1 MVGIESYGAYIPWYR
16 MARQEFLRAWGG
28 FAVPGERSVANYDED
43 SLTMAVE
50 ACTDC
55 LADTDPGAVDGLIF
69 ATTTAPYSERQSS
82 AIMALA
88 LDLPRDARTADLTD
102 SLRAGVAGM
111 AWARDAIEAGTL
123 SNVLVAASDCRLAAP
138 STMLEQVLGDGAA
151 ALLLGKDKLIATIE
165 GSYSISD
172 EFAGLWRASTDTL
185 LRTWEDR
192 MVLDEGYSKVL
203 PEAIKGL
210 MNKYGLTPKDFVK
223 LVLDLPTD
231 LRRHARVAADAG
243 FEAAQLQDGTPL
255 FLSIGVTGVASGMMG
270 LVAALEEAKPGDR
283 ILLACYGNGADAIML
298 RVTEGIAKLGPRRG
312 MKNHLASK
320 KVLSNYEKYLKWR
333 SLVAEAPPQ
342 GPGRGLISLSAMHRD
357 SKILIGFYGKKCL
370 RCGTPQFFQGGVGY
384 PPIRVC
390 IACQSKDQFE
400 DYRFARRKGV
410 VFSFTQDNLIPAM
423 DPPATV
429 AVVDFDGGGR
439 AFLDLTDRDLDRME
453 VGMEV
458 EPTFRKL
465 FFEQGIHNYFW
476 KIRPIR
482 C

>member
-1 MVGIESYGAYIPWYR
+1 MVGIVSYGAYIPWYR

-28 FAVPGERSVANYDED
+28 FAAPGERSVANYDED

-50 ACTDC
+50 ACIDC
-55 LADTDPGAVDGLIF
+55 LTDTDAGTVDGLVF
-69 ATTTAPYSERQSS
+69 ATTTAPYSEKQGS
-82 AIMALA
+82 AVMALA
-88 LDLPRDARTADLTD
+88 LDLPRDSRTADMTD
-102 SLRAGVAGM
+102 SLRAGAAGM
-111 AWARDAIEAGTL
+111 VWARDAIEAGSL
-123 SNVLVAASDCRLAAP
+123 SKVLVAASDCRLAAP

-151 ALLLGKDKLIATIE
+151 AVLLGKDNVIATID
-165 GSYSISD
+165 GSYSVSD
-172 EFAGLWRASTDTL
+172 EFAGMWRASTDTL

-192 MVLDEGYSKVL
+192 MVLDEGYSKIL
-203 PEAIKGL
+203 PEAITGL
-210 MNKYGLTPKDFVK
+210 MKKYGLTPKDFAK

-231 LRRHARVAADAG
+231 LRRHGRVATDTG
-243 FEAAQLQDGTPL
+243 FQTAQLQDGTPL
-255 FLSIGVTGVASGMMG
+255 FLNIGATGAASGMMG

-298 RVTEGIAKLGPRRG
+298 LVTEGMARLGPRRG

-320 KVLSNYEKYLKWR
+320 KVLANYEKYLKWR
-333 SLVAEAPPQ
+333 SLVAESPPQ
-342 GPGRGLISLSAMHRD
+342 GAGRGLISLSAMHRD

-390 IACQSKDQFE
+390 IACQAKDQFE
-400 DYRFARRKGV
+400 DYRFAGRKGV

-423 DPPATV
+423 DPPAAV

-439 AFLDLTDRDLDRME
+439 AFLDLTDRDLDEME
-453 VGMEV
+453 VGMKV

>member
-1 MVGIESYGAYIPWYR
+1 MVGIVSYGAYIPWYR
-16 MARQEFLRAWGG
+16 LSRQEFLRAWGG
-28 FAVPGERSVANYDED
+28 FAVPGERSVANFDED

-50 ACTDC
+50 ASIDC
-55 LADTDPGAVDGLIF
+55 LADTNAGTVDGLIF
-69 ATTTAPYSERQSS
+69 ATTTAPYAEKQGS

-88 LDLPRDARTADLTD
+88 LDLRRDVRAADLTN
-102 SLRAGVAGM
+102 SLRAGAAGI
-111 AWARDAIEAGTL
+111 AWARDAIEAGSL
-123 SNVLVAASDCRLAAP
+123 SRVLVAASDCRLAPPA
-138 STMLEQVLGDGAA
+138 SLLEQVIGDGAA
-151 ALLLGKDKLIATIE
+151 AVLVGKDDLIATID
-165 GSYSISD
+165 GSYSIAD
-172 EFAGLWRASTDTL
+172 EFGGLWRASTETM

-210 MNKYGLTPKDFVK
+210 MKKYSLTAKDFTKV
-223 LVLDLPTD
+223 VLDLPTD
-231 LRRHARVAADAG
+231 LRRHGKAAVDAG
-243 FEAAQLQDGTPL
+243 FETAQLQDGTSL
-255 FLSIGVTGVASGMMG
+255 FVNVGATGAASGMMG

-283 ILLACYGNGADAIML
+283 ILFACYGNGADAIIL
-298 RVTEGIAKLGPRRG
+298 RVTEGIARLGPRRG

-320 KVLSNYEKYLKWR
+320 KVLANYEKYLKWR

-357 SKILIGFYGKKCL
+357 SKTLIGGYGKKCL

-390 IACQSKDQFE
+390 IVCQAKDQFE
-400 DYRFARRKGV
+400 DYRFANRKAT
-410 VFSFTQDNLIPAM
+410 VFSFTQDNLTPAM
-423 DPPATV
+423 DPPAAV

-439 AFLDLTDRDLDRME
+439 AFLDLTDRDVDKME
-453 VGMEV
+453 VGMQV
-458 EPTFRKL
+458 EPTFRRL

>member
-1 MVGIESYGAYIPWYR
+1 MVGIVSYGAYIPWYR

-50 ACTDC
+50 ACIDC
-55 LADTDPGAVDGLIF
+55 LADTDARRVDGLIF
-69 ATTTAPYSERQSS
+69 ATTTAPYSEKQGS

-88 LDLPRDARTADLTD
+88 LDLPRDARTADVTD
-102 SLRAGVAGM
+102 SLRAGTAGM
-111 AWARDAIEAGTL
+111 VWARDAIEAGSL
-123 SNVLVAASDCRLAAP
+123 SKVLVAASDCRLAAP
-138 STMLEQVLGDGAA
+138 STMLEQALGDGAA
-151 ALLLGKDKLIATIE
+151 AVLLGKDNLIATIE
-165 GSYSISD
+165 GSYTLSD

-192 MVLDEGYSKVL
+192 MVLDEGYSKIL
-203 PEAIKGL
+203 PEAINGVMK
-210 MNKYGLTPKDFVK
+210 KYGLTPKDFAK
-223 LVLDLPTD
+223 LVVDLPTD
-231 LRRHARVAADAG
+231 LRRHGRVAADTG
-243 FEAAQLQDGTPL
+243 FQAAQLQDGTPL
-255 FLSIGVTGVASGMMG
+255 FLNIGVTGVASGLMG
-270 LVAALEEAKPGDR
+270 LVAALEDAKPGDR
-283 ILLACYGNGADAIML
+283 ILLASYGNGADAIAL

-320 KVLSNYEKYLKWR
+320 KTIANYEKYLKWR
-333 SLVAEAPPQ
+333 GMVAEQPPQ
-342 GPGRGLISLSAMHRD
+342 GAGRGLISLSAMHRD

-390 IACQSKDQFE
+390 IACQAKDQFE
-400 DYRFARRKGV
+400 DYRFAGRKGV

-423 DPPATV
+423 DPPAAV

-439 AFLDLTDRDLDRME
+439 AFLDLTDRDLDEME
-453 VGMEV
+453 VGMKV

-476 KIRPIR
+476 KIRPVR

>member
-1 MVGIESYGAYIPWYR
+1 MVGIVSYGAYIPWYR
-16 MARQEFLRAWGG
+16 LVRQEFLRAWGG
-28 FAVPGERSVANYDED
+28 FAMPGERSVANYDED

-50 ACTDC
+50 ACIDC
-55 LADTDPGAVDGLIF
+55 LADTDAGTVDGLIF
-69 ATTTAPYSERQSS
+69 ATTTAPYSEKQGS

-88 LDLPRDARTADLTD
+88 LDLPRDARTADMSD
-102 SLRAGVAGM
+102 SLRAGAAGM
-111 AWARDAIEAGTL
+111 TWARDAIEAGSL
-123 SNVLVAASDCRLAAP
+123 SKVLVAASDCRLAGP
-138 STMLEQVLGDGAA
+138 SSMLEQILGDGAA
-151 ALLLGKDKLIATIE
+151 AVLLGKNELIATIE

-172 EFAGLWRASTDTL
+172 EFAGLWRASADTF

-203 PEAIKGL
+203 PEAIAGL
-210 MNKYGLTPKDFVK
+210 MKKYALTPKDFAK

-231 LRRHARVAADAG
+231 VRRHGRVATETG
-243 FEAAQLQDGTPL
+243 FETAQLQDGASL
-255 FLSIGVTGVASGMMG
+255 FLNVGTTGVASGMMG

-283 ILLACYGNGADAIML
+283 ILLACYGNGADAIIL
-298 RVTEGIAKLGPRRG
+298 RVTEGIAKLGQRRG

-320 KVLSNYEKYLKWR
+320 KLLTNYERYLKWR
-333 SLVAEAPPQ
+333 SLVAEAPSQ

-357 SKILIGFYGKKCL
+357 SRILIGFYGKRCL

-390 IACQSKDQFE
+390 IVCQAKDQFE
-400 DYRFARRKGV
+400 DYRFAGRKGV

-423 DPPATV
+423 DPPAAV

-439 AFLDLTDRDLDRME
+439 AFLDLTDRDVDKME
-453 VGMEV
+453 VGMKV
-458 EPTFRKL
+458 EPTLRKL